1 MNEFNSTAGS
11 GGDAGASSGD
21 DTDVVMAT
29 RVPDAD
35 RLDFLPTFFGTR
47 LMMRGE
53 AMVYDWMGQ
62 LCADYTGGF
71 WNFWTLSNGGGYLA
85 PSNVDPMKL
94 RVDGNGFEG
103 EMSADAAG
111 IVATLFTLSQLSIQT
126 QQDAIGDLFHALR
139 EFAGEHAEAALIFG
153 AID

>member
-1 MNEFNSTAGS
+1 MNEFDPTTCA
-11 GGDAGASSGD
+11 DAGVASDAAGRAVVATLVS
-21 DTDVVMAT
+21 DV
-29 RVPDAD
+29 D

-62 LCADYTGGF
+62 LCADYHGGF
-71 WNFWTLSNGGGYLA
+71 WNFYTLSNGGGYMA
-85 PSNVDPMKL
+85 PSNAEPMKL
-94 RVDGNGFEG
+94 RVDGNDFEG
-103 EMSADAAG
+103 AMSADTAG
-111 IVATLFTLSQLSIQT
+111 IVATLFTLSQLSIET

-139 EFAGEHAEAALIFG
+139 EFAGEHAEAGLIFG